1 MLLMKKK
8 HRDYKSLLQGAQIL
22 LTLAVMVWLSVN
34 LLPTADGFIASDHRL
49 PEHFK
54 RKLNNLIRRVH
65 KDQWVIGYA
74 YMDNCPPEARNNG
87 EAIEAVITQALNA
100 WLQPVRDLNTGKPVV
115 SDFRF
120 VPNFSIRDGAEVLI
134 KDKNGIF
141 VKDTAKLQL
150 YDLRIFFFCKA
161 GRSVALV
168 GVDMAIPPA
177 FNMREGTDVNPKFA
191 FAILH
196 EMGHTFG
203 LLDTYIILRREA
215 EELRVSRG
223 GLDRTIGHQPA
234 SVMSG
239 LNAPH
244 TPVPDWVSQDD
255 ANGIVWLYKFY
266 HENLRLEDCIFPDY
280 ELERSPDGCRP
291 KSPLLFE
298 IKYGNERIA
307 TKVIEEDSSTDVN
320 AKDETGSMA
329 LHYAAMKGYPKL
341 VDKLLSHRD
350 IDVNVRDASGSTAL
364 FWAAKRGSYG
374 AAERLVK
381 HKAVDVNI
389 RGAGGNTPLKE
400 AVTQGN
406 KRIVELLLTQEPREA
421 AWREIDA
428 TSIAN
433 YRSVFY
439 LFVPDP
445 DTPLLFHAGY
455 LGTVLGGDALFVGQ
469 QREADGIEKFL
480 DRDGISLVGYDGLV
494 AEDVNVRTLA
504 SFPGRNGE
512 TGSVLLA
519 IRDVDF
525 SGYAPLALSLYPNLR
540 ETDVEL
546 LTYKFGSGIM
556 LKGADQGEALA
567 LPLRVRRCVSVP
579 HAGLGALDLWQHTCG
594 PANSVS
600 DGSILF
606 HEKTGTI
613 LGFYRSQESDEIL
626 GGGLPLADVVSEA
639 LVRLVDAKPVTPKN
653 RLTTTWA
660 ALKMK
665 E

>member
-1 MLLMKKK
+1 MRLMKKK

-22 LTLAVMVWLSVN
+22 LTLAVAIGVLFSSA
-34 LLPTADGFIASDHRL
+34 PTTDGFIAVDHMV
-49 PEHFK
+49 PENR

-74 YMDNCPPEARNNG
+74 YAGPEWGEPAGVCPPEARNNG
-87 EAIEAVITQALNA
+87 AAIEETIEAALRA

-115 SDFRF
+115 DDFRF
-120 VPNFSIRDGAEVLI
+120 VPNLVI
-134 KDKNGIF
+134 KDDADLK
-141 VKDTAKLQL
+141 L
-150 YDLRIFFFCKA
+150 YDLIIHFFCNFEK
-161 GRSVALV
+161 SSALTQA
-168 GVDMAIPPA
+168 DEDIPPLIK
-177 FNMREGTDVNPKFA
+177 MRKGTEVTLRFA
-191 FAILH
+191 GELLH
-196 EMGHTFG
+196 ELGHSFG

-307 TKVIEEDSSTDVN
+307 TKVIEEDEKTDVN
-320 AKDETGSMA
+320 ARDSSGATA

-350 IDVNVRDASGSTAL
+350 IEVNVRDAAGSTAL
-364 FWAAKRGSYG
+364 FWAATRGSYG

-381 HKAVDVNI
+381 HKSVDVNI
-389 RGAGGNTPLKE
+389 KGAGGNTPLKE
-400 AVTQGN
+400 AETQ
-406 KRIVELLLTQEPREA
+406 KHKDIVALLLEQEQNEA

-439 LFVPDP
+439 LLVPG
-445 DTPLLFHAGY
+445 PLLFHVGY
-455 LGTVLGGDALFVGQ
+455 LGTVLGGDALFIAQ
-469 QREADGIEKFL
+469 QREENSIEKFL
-480 DRDGISLVGYDGLV
+480 DRDGISLVGYEGLV
-494 AEDVNVRTLA
+494 AEDVKVREVAAFA
-504 SFPGRNGE
+504 SGNGE

-519 IRDVDF
+519 IRDMDF
-525 SGYAPLALSLYPNLR
+525 SGYAPLELSSYSNLR
-540 ETDVEL
+540 EIDVEL
-546 LTYKFGSGIM
+546 LTYKFGLDIM

-567 LPLRVRRCVSVP
+567 LPLRVRGCVSVP
-579 HAGLGALDLWQHTCG
+579 HAGLGALGLWQHTCG

-600 DGSILF
+600 EGSVLF
-606 HEKTGTI
+606 DEENGTI
-613 LGFYRSQESDEIL
+613 LGFYRSQDSDEIL
-626 GGGLPLADVVSEA
+626 GDGLPLADVVSEA
-639 LVRLVDAKPVTPKN
+639 LIRLVDGKPVTPKN

-660 ALKMK
+660 EIKRM

>member
-8 HRDYKSLLQGAQIL
+8 HRDYKSRLQGAQIL
-22 LTLAVMVWLSVN
+22 LTLAVAIGVLLSSA
-34 LLPTADGFIASDHRL
+34 PTADGFRAFDHRTR
-49 PEHFK
+49 EEFIGK
-54 RKLNNLIRRVH
+54 RNNLIRRVH

-74 YMDNCPPEARNNG
+74 YMGDCPPEARHNG
-87 EAIEAVITQALNA
+87 EAIEEVITQALNA

-115 SDFRF
+115 NDFRF
-120 VPNFSIRDGAEVLI
+120 VPNFDF
-134 KDKNGIF
+134 KDLPGL
-141 VKDTAKLQL
+141 TL
-150 YDLRIFFFCKA
+150 YDLRIFFFCKL
-161 GRSVALV
+161 GISVALV

-177 FNMREGTDVNPKFA
+177 LNMREGTDVDPRFSG
-191 FAILH
+191 AILH
-196 EMGHTFG
+196 ELGHAFG
-203 LLDTYIILRREA
+203 LGDTYIILRREA

-239 LNAPH
+239 GN
-244 TPVPDWVSQDD
+244 VPPPLPTRVSQDD

-266 HENLRLEDCIFPDY
+266 HENLPLEDCIFPDY
-280 ELERSPDGCRP
+280 ELETSPDGCRP
-291 KSPLLFE
+291 KSPLIFE
-298 IKYGNERIA
+298 IEHNTEAMAI
-307 TKVIEEDSSTDVN
+307 KVIDEDENTDVN
-320 AKDETGSMA
+320 ARDETGLTA

-341 VDKLLSHRD
+341 VDKLRFHRD
-350 IDVNVRDASGSTAL
+350 IDMNVRDAAGSTAL

-428 TSIAN
+428 TSVAN

-439 LFVPDP
+439 LLVPGSDQSR
-445 DTPLLFHAGY
+445 LFHAGY
-455 LGTVLGGDALFVGQ
+455 LGTVLGGDALFIAQ
-469 QREADGIEKFL
+469 QREENSVEQFL
-480 DRDGISLVGYDGLV
+480 DQDDISLVGYDGLV
-494 AEDVNVRTLA
+494 AEDVKVRTLA
-504 SFPGRNGE
+504 SFAGGNE
-512 TGSVLLA
+512 KTGSVLLA

-579 HAGLGALDLWQHTCG
+579 HAGLGAIDLWQHTCG

-613 LGFYRSQESDEIL
+613 LGFYRSQASDEIL
-626 GGGLPLADVVSEA
+626 GDGLPLADVVSEA
-639 LVRLVDAKPVTPKN
+639 LIRLVDAKPVSPKN

-660 ALKMK
+660 EIKTK
-665 E
+665 Q

>member
-1 MLLMKKK
+1 MLPMKKK

-22 LTLAVMVWLSVN
+22 LTLAVAIGVLFSSA
-34 LLPTADGFIASDHRL
+34 PTTDGFIAVDHMV
-49 PEHFK
+49 PENR

-74 YMDNCPPEARNNG
+74 YMANCPPEARHNG

-120 VPNFSIRDGAEVLI
+120 VPNFDF
-134 KDKNGIF
+134 KDLPGL
-141 VKDTAKLQL
+141 TL
-150 YDLRIFFFCKA
+150 YDLRIFFFCEL
-161 GRSVALV
+161 GTSVALV

-177 FNMREGTDVNPKFA
+177 LNMREGTDVDPRFSGA
-191 FAILH
+191 LLH
-196 EMGHTFG
+196 EIGHAFG

-307 TKVIEEDSSTDVN
+307 TKVIEEDEKTDVN
-320 AKDETGSMA
+320 ARDSSGATA

-350 IDVNVRDASGSTAL
+350 IEMNVRDAAGSTAL
-364 FWAAKRGSYG
+364 FWAATRGSYG

-381 HKAVDVNI
+381 HKSVDVNI
-389 RGAGGNTPLKE
+389 KGAGGNTPLKE
-400 AVTQGN
+400 AETQ
-406 KRIVELLLTQEPREA
+406 KHKDIVALLLEQEQNED

-439 LFVPDP
+439 LLLPGD
-445 DTPLLFHAGY
+445 DTPRLFHVGY
-455 LGTVLGGDALFVGQ
+455 LGTVLGGDALFVAQ
-469 QREADGIEKFL
+469 KREKDGIEKLL
-480 DRDGISLVGYDGLV
+480 DQDDISLVGYDGVV
-494 AEDVNVRTLA
+494 AEAVNVREVA
-504 SFPGRNGE
+504 SFRGGNGE

-519 IRDVDF
+519 IRDMDF

-546 LTYKFGSGIM
+546 LTYKFGSGIV
-556 LKGADQGEALA
+556 LDEEGEALA
-567 LPLRVRRCVSVP
+567 LPLRVRGCVSVP
-579 HAGLGALDLWQHTCG
+579 HAGLGAVDLYQHTCG

-626 GGGLPLADVVSEA
+626 GDGLPLADVVSEA
-639 LVRLVDAKPVTPKN
+639 LIRLVDAKPVSPKN

-660 ALKMK
+660 EIKRV

>member
-1 MLLMKKK
+1 MHPLKTIPLC
-8 HRDYKSLLQGAQIL
+8 
-22 LTLAVMVWLSVN
+22 LTLAVVGS
-34 LLPTADGFIASDHRL
+34 LLFSMSPTADGFIAFDHFNPRVR
-49 PEHFK
+49 
-54 RKLNNLIRRVH
+54 RKMNNLIRRVH

-74 YMDNCPPEARNNG
+74 YVGPEWGEGGVCPPEARNNG

-120 VPNFSIRDGAEVLI
+120 VRNLDPKNKAENRLNDLVITFYCEL
-134 KDKNGIF
+134 GIS
-141 VKDTAKLQL
+141 
-150 YDLRIFFFCKA
+150 
-161 GRSVALV
+161 GALV

-177 FNMREGTDVNPKFA
+177 LNIRQGTDVTPKFA
-191 FAILH
+191 FHILH
-196 EMGHTFG
+196 ELGHAFG

-239 LNAPH
+239 LGVIH
-244 TPVPDWVSQDD
+244 PVPTRVTEDD

-266 HENLRLEDCIFPDY
+266 HENLPLEDCIFPDY
-280 ELERSPDGCRP
+280 ELETSPDGCRP
-291 KSPLLFE
+291 KSPLIFE
-298 IKYGNERIA
+298 IKHGNEWLA
-307 TKVIEEDSSTDVN
+307 TTVIDEDEKTDVN
-320 AKDETGSMA
+320 ARDSSGATA

-350 IDVNVRDASGSTAL
+350 IDVNVRDAAGSTAL
-364 FWAAKRGSYG
+364 FWAATRGSYG

-381 HKAVDVNI
+381 HKSVDVNI

-400 AVTQGN
+400 AETQ
-406 KRIVELLLTQEPREA
+406 KHKDIVALLLEQAQNEA

-439 LFVPDP
+439 LLVPRP
-445 DTPLLFHAGY
+445 NQPMLFHVGY
-455 LGTVLGGDALFVGQ
+455 LGTVLGGDALFIAQ
-469 QREADGIEKFL
+469 QREENSIGKYL
-480 DRDGISLVGYDGLV
+480 DRDDTSLVGYEGLV
-494 AEDVNVRTLA
+494 AEDVKVREVAAFA
-504 SFPGRNGE
+504 SGNGE

-519 IRDVDF
+519 IRDMDF
-525 SGYAPLALSLYPNLR
+525 SGYAPLELSSYSNLR
-540 ETDVEL
+540 EIDVEL
-546 LTYKFGSGIM
+546 LTYKFGLDIM
-556 LKGADQGEALA
+556 LKGADQGEALN
-567 LPLRVRRCVSVP
+567 LPLRVRGCVSVP

-600 DGSILF
+600 EGSVLF
-606 HEKTGTI
+606 DEENGTI
-613 LGFYRSQESDEIL
+613 LGFYRSQDVKEIL
-626 GGGLPLADVVSEA
+626 GDGLPLADVISEA
-639 LVRLVDAKPVTPKN
+639 LVRLVDAKPVNPKN

>member
-1 MLLMKKK
+1 
-8 HRDYKSLLQGAQIL
+8 
-22 LTLAVMVWLSVN
+22 
-34 LLPTADGFIASDHRL
+34 
-49 PEHFK
+49 
-54 RKLNNLIRRVH
+54 
-65 KDQWVIGYA
+65 
-74 YMDNCPPEARNNG
+74 
-87 EAIEAVITQALNA
+87 
-100 WLQPVRDLNTGKPVV
+100 
-115 SDFRF
+115 
-120 VPNFSIRDGAEVLI
+120 
-134 KDKNGIF
+134 
-141 VKDTAKLQL
+141 
-150 YDLRIFFFCKA
+150 
-161 GRSVALV
+161 
-168 GVDMAIPPA
+168 MAIPPA

-234 SVMSG
+234 SVMAG
-239 LNAPH
+239 GN
-244 TPVPDWVSQDD
+244 VPPPLPTRISQDD

-266 HENLRLEDCIFPDY
+266 HENLPLEDCIFPDY
-280 ELERSPDGCRP
+280 ELETSPDGCRP

-298 IKYGNERIA
+298 IKHNTEAMAI
-307 TKVIEEDSSTDVN
+307 KVIDEDKNTDVT
-320 AKDETGSMA
+320 ARDETGLTA

-341 VDKLLSHRD
+341 VDKLRFHRD
-350 IDVNVRDASGSTAL
+350 IDVNVRDAAGSTAL

-406 KRIVELLLTQEPREA
+406 KRIVELLLEQEQNEA
-421 AWREIDA
+421 TWREIDA

-439 LFVPDP
+439 LLVPGP
-445 DTPLLFHAGY
+445 DQPRLFHVGY
-455 LGTVLGGDALFVGQ
+455 LGTVLGGDALFIAQ
-469 QREADGIEKFL
+469 QREENSIEKFL
-480 DRDGISLVGYDGLV
+480 DRDGISLVGYEGLV
-494 AEDVNVRTLA
+494 AEDVKVRALA
-504 SFPGRNGE
+504 SFPGGNGE

-525 SGYAPLALSLYPNLR
+525 SAYAPLALSLYSNLR

-546 LTYKFGSGIM
+546 LTYKFGSGIV
-556 LKGADQGEALA
+556 LDEEGEALA
-567 LPLRVRRCVSVP
+567 LPLRVRGCVSVP

-613 LGFYRSQESDEIL
+613 LGFYRSQESSEIL
-626 GGGLPLADVVSEA
+626 GDGLPLADVVSEA
-639 LVRLVDAKPVTPKN
+639 LIRLVDAKPVSPKN

-660 ALKMK
+660 EIKTK
-665 E
+665 